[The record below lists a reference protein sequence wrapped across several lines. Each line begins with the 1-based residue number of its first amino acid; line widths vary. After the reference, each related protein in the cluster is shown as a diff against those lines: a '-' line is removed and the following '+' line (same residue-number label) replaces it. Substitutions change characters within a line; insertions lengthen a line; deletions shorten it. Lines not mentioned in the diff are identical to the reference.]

1 MRFHA
6 VLADR
11 ELVADLAVAVALT
24 DMGDDHPL
32 ALGQLR
38 CSCVNRHAPPRKCIP
53 ERVHPQPR
61 MSTGRRCPSGHFHE
75 PAADRTIPFV
85 ERPLKGVV
93 AADPWSV
100 LVVESD
106 DAVRATV
113 VEGLRDSGILV
124 EATDGADRINGWRGD
139 VIVTDTFTSPY
150 NTESV
155 VAYLK
160 DLRSRYAAGLVV
172 LTGHNGASVAA
183 AQLPADAVVMKPF
196 DLDELVRVVTAVARD
211 RRQITA

>member
-1 MRFHA
+1 
-6 VLADR
+6 
-11 ELVADLAVAVALT
+11 
-24 DMGDDHPL
+24 
-32 ALGQLR
+32 
-38 CSCVNRHAPPRKCIP
+38 
-53 ERVHPQPR
+53 
-61 MSTGRRCPSGHFHE
+61 MSTGRGCPSRHFHE
-75 PAADRTIPFV
+75 VAAHATIPFV
-85 ERPLKGVV
+85 ERLPTRMV

-113 VEGLRDSGILV
+113 VEGLRDSGMLV
-124 EATDGADRINGWRGD
+124 ESTDGVDRINGWRGD

-150 NTESV
+150 HTESV

-172 LTGHNGASVAA
+172 LTAHNGASVAA